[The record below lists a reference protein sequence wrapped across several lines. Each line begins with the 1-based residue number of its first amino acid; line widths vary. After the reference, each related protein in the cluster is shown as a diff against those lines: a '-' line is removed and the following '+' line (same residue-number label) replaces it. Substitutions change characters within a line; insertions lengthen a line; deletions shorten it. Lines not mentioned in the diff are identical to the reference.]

1 MDMNDYENDRNID
14 LKKNKT
20 DLQNR
25 TYLCIDLK
33 SFYASVEC
41 RERGLDPMTTNLVM
55 HPWNVPGGG

>member
-1 MDMNDYENDRNID
+1 MDMNDYENGRNID

-33 SFYASVEC
+33 SF
-41 RERGLDPMTTNLVM
+41 M

>member
-25 TYLCIDLK
+25 TYLCIAKRVTGHGVNSNFSNTL
-33 SFYASVEC
+33 
-41 RERGLDPMTTNLVM
+41 
-55 HPWNVPGGG
+55 